1 MKKWILSCLTNAIAA
16 FLRLVLTLTDWLN
29 CNQKLLQTVDWTFK
43 LFFLS
48 FFLFLFLSFFHLKK
62 KEKTFLRLKCKSVGI
77 WIPSFVTI
85 EKKQRCLSMSSN
97 RLRLRLEYSN
107 SNFELVWSLNGLRL
121 GLEFL
126 GSNFEL
132 ALNHLKNYKPWWGS
146 TMKMTTIHKSFQYEG
161 SKCSQILFQMP
172 SSGLDSHHIYQ
183 RGSEHKKT
191 RIFPEL
197 KSLQLCDQRWL
208 IRDKER

>member
-48 FFLFLFLSFFHLKK
+48 LFLSLSLSFFHLKK

-85 EKKQRCLSMSSN
+85 EKKQRCLSLSLN
-97 RLRLRLEYSN
+97 GLRLRLEYSN
-107 SNFELVWSLNGLRL
+107 
-121 GLEFL
+121 
-126 GSNFEL
+126 SNFEL

-146 TMKMTTIHKSFQYEG
+146 TMKMTNIHKSFPYAA

-172 SSGLDSHHIYQ
+172 SSGLDSHHIYR